1 MSYHI
6 SSLLFAT
13 CPSYETTH
21 SWNSE
26 PQPATS
32 SAVSNIEYRTAECRR
47 MESLCS
53 IFFKIDRIHY
63 FDIRHSLFDILFFK
77 VSFSIKLAAFQTSG
91 WVEFQLPLSEFRL
104 PLLFSHKPV
113 GPDIVNEFVIV
124 KGYRHID
131 ALQVSGKLTQSL

>member
-1 MSYHI
+1 MSLR
-6 SSLLFAT
+6 SALFKRKNRKNSLL
-13 CPSYETTH
+13 
-21 SWNSE
+21 
-26 PQPATS
+26 
-32 SAVSNIEYRTAECRR
+32 
-47 MESLCS
+47 
-53 IFFKIDRIHY
+53 
-63 FDIRHSLFDILFFK
+63 RHSLFDILFFK